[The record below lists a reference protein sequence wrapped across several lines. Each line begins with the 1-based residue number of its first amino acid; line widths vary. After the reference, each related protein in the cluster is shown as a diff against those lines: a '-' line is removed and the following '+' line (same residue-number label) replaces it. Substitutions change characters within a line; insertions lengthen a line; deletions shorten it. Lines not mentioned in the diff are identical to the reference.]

1 MTDWQQTACIL
12 CECNCGIE
20 VELEGRRLARI
31 RGDKA
36 HPASQGYTCN
46 KAFRLDHYQN
56 GRHRLT
62 APLRRRAD
70 GGFDEIDW
78 DTAIAEV
85 ADRLATV
92 RDTYGGESIFYYGGG
107 GQGNHLGGAYSGA
120 LLRALGARYRS
131 SALAQ
136 EKMGEGYVDAHL
148 YGGHTRGDFEHSEVA
163 VFVGKNPWQSQSFPR
178 ARVTLREISRDPE
191 RSMIVLDPVRTETAE
206 LADFH
211 LRIRPG
217 TDAWCLAALL
227 GTLVQEDLIDRAFLE
242 DRTTGNEEV
251 VAALC
256 GVPVAEFAAACGVE
270 EQLIRAAARRIGTAE
285 SVATFEDLGIQ
296 QGPHSVLCSYLNKL
310 LWLLTGNFAKPGA
323 MHLHSWMAP
332 LARYDRRE
340 FRTPVTNALVI
351 GGLVPCNVIAEEIL
365 TDHPN
370 RFRAMLIES
379 SNPAHSLADS
389 KRFRKALDAL
399 DVTVVIDVAMTETA
413 RHADYVLPAA
423 SQYEKWEST
432 FFNLEFPRN
441 TFHLRRPLLE
451 PLPGTLPEPEI
462 HARIVRALGAIEDEA
477 LAPLRAAAA
486 DDSAGLARGE
496 KGRPRFAAAF
506 GEAVARDPRIMGL
519 VSYVLY
525 ETLGPTLPDGAAAA
539 SALWGLAQRC
549 AMTYPDAVRRAGHA
563 DGNAL
568 FEAILDGKSGITFTL
583 DDYEDV
589 WSYVSHPDKR
599 IALEMPDL
607 LDELR
612 SLGSGHEGWT
622 NAEFPFVLSAGER
635 RSSTANTIIR
645 DPDWRK
651 RDRDG
656 ALRMSSED
664 AQRLGLLDGGRV
676 LVTTAAGSAEAT
688 VEITDAMLP
697 GHVSLP
703 NGQGVDYPAADGE
716 DAGGGEGSGNEG
728 GGNGEAWKGARV
740 LTGVPANELTSLDWR
755 DPFAGTPWHKHV
767 PARLEPIP

>member
-1 MTDWQQTACIL
+1 MSDWQQTACIL

-20 VELEGRRLARI
+20 VQLEGRRLARI

-62 APLRRRAD
+62 SPLRRTAD
-70 GGFDEIDW
+70 GGFEEIDW

-85 ADRLATV
+85 AERLASV
-92 RDTYGGESIFYYGGG
+92 RDEHGGESIFYYGGG
-107 GQGNHLGGAYSGA
+107 GQGNHLGGAYATA
-120 LLRALGARYRS
+120 LLRALDSRYRS

-136 EKMGEGYVDAHL
+136 EKMGEGYVDTHM

-178 ARVTLREISRDPE
+178 SRVTLREIARDPS
-191 RSMIVLDPVRTETAE
+191 RSMIVLDPVRTETAA

-211 LRIRPG
+211 LRVRPG

-227 GTLVQEDLIDRAFLE
+227 GTLVQEDLIDRDFLE
-242 DRTTGNEEV
+242 RHANGADAV
-251 VAALC
+251 IAALRDLP
-256 GVPVAEFAAACGVE
+256 VPDCAAACGVD
-270 EQLIRAAARRIGTAE
+270 EQLIRSAARRIAAAD

-296 QGPHSVLCSYLNKL
+296 QGPNSVLCSYLNKL
-310 LWLLTGNFAKPGA
+310 LWVLTGNFGKPGA
-323 MHLHSWMAP
+323 MHLHSWMVP
-332 LARYDRRE
+332 LARYDLRE
-340 FRTPVTNALVI
+340 IRTPVTNTLVI

-365 TDHPN
+365 TDHPK

-389 KRFRKALDAL
+389 KRFRDAMRALDL
-399 DVTVVIDVAMTETA
+399 TVVIDVAMTETA
-413 RHADYVLPAA
+413 RQADYVLPAA
-423 SQYEKWEST
+423 SQYEKWEAT

-441 TFHLRRPLLE
+441 TFHLRKPLLE

-462 HARIVRALGAIEDEA
+462 HARIIRALGAIEDEA
-477 LAPLRAAAA
+477 LQPLRDAAAA
-486 DDSAGLARGE
+486 
-496 KGRPRFAAAF
+496 GRSQFTAAF
-506 GEAVARDPRIMGL
+506 GEAAARNPRIMRL

-549 AMTYPDAVRRAGHA
+549 ALTYPDAVRRAGHA
-563 DGNAL
+563 DGDAL
-568 FEAILDGKSGITFTL
+568 FDAILAGGSGITFTL
-583 DDYEDV
+583 DDYEDA

-599 IALEMPDL
+599 FALEIPEL

-612 SLGSGHEGWT
+612 ALASRRPGWT
-622 NAEFPFVLSAGER
+622 TEEFPLVLSAGER

-656 ALRMSSED
+656 ALRVSAED
-664 AQRLGLLDGGRV
+664 AARIGLTDGARV

-688 VEITDAMLP
+688 VEITEAMLP
-697 GHVSLP
+697 GHIALP
-703 NGQGVDYPAADGE
+703 NGQGVDYPAADG
-716 DAGGGEGSGNEG
+716 DP
-728 GGNGEAWKGARV
+728 V
-740 LTGVPANELTSLDWR
+740 LTGVPANELTSLEWR
-755 DPFAGTPWHKHV
+755 DPLAGTPWHKHV
-767 PARLEPIP
+767 PARLEPIGAAAPDQQP